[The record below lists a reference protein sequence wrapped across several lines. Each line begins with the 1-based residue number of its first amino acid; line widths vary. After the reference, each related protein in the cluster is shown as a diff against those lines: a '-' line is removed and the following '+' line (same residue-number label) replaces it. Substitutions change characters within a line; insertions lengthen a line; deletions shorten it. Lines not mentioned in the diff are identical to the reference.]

1 VELGHRSLCLIHER
15 HCYIRKVE
23 KAGGKLENVEFD
35 RIPGVKD
42 PQGREPRRNIG
53 KSVQRAG
60 AVEGRIVSGFR
71 PSLSALEPGSS

>member
-1 VELGHRSLCLIHER
+1 LCLIHER

-42 PQGREPRRNIG
+42 PQGARTP
-53 KSVQRAG
+53 A
-60 AVEGRIVSGFR
+60 
-71 PSLSALEPGSS
+71 